1 MSTDTTNGHLQIDD
15 YQGRVFTYSS
25 MERVLYS
32 PIVLLCFCMKGIPYL
47 FVQCTCITNEYIQ
60 YQFHHQLKC
69 IFIP

>member
-32 PIVLLCFCMKGIPYL
+32 
-47 FVQCTCITNEYIQ
+47 
-60 YQFHHQLKC
+60 QFHGKSSVFTNSVALFLYESYTLLIC
-69 IFIP
+69 TMCMYN